1 MKDILQILWLLIY
14 RQSPYY
20 IINKITYGDTKYVV
34 YWLYRKDYILY
45 FIPKLV
51 PIDRFN
57 NLGDW
62 RPKLANWY
70 KLYDERLNGKH
81 TIEVKEYEAIN
92 KNLKFKK

>member
-45 FIPKLV
+45 FIPILK
-51 PIDRFN
+51 PIDSFS

-62 RPKLANWY
+62 RPKLAKWY
-70 KLYDERLNGKH
+70 KLYDQRLNGLH
-81 TIEVKEYEAIN
+81 TIEEREYASVKN
-92 KNLKFKK
+92 NLTLKR